1 MGVGPV
7 SVGVSAPAVQLGALD
22 GGGGEVATRLWLPVF
37 LGRLRTA
44 CACSFQPGLHFSTNV
59 DKEEDGCGGS

>member
-7 SVGVSAPAVQLGALD
+7 SVGVSAPAVQLGAL
-22 GGGGEVATRLWLPVF
+22 GGGGGDGYTTLAASIPW
-37 LGRLRTA
+37 
-44 CACSFQPGLHFSTNV
+44 QPGLHFSTNV